1 MNFRFRYIIYPILL
15 FIWGY
20 YYEGDVLTQALLLG
34 VYFGIIELGLH
45 YHNNKDKLWQIHL
58 VQEKFNL

>member
-45 YHNNKDKLWQIHL
+45 YHNNKDK
-58 VQEKFNL
+58 